1 MQFSG
6 EQLDAILKQQ
16 IVEVAVYDVQGFFRG
31 NVRPLAATRIIA
43 EREYVGIGNKRRIRY
58 IRPLGAAGSLGDLNN
73 GSRTT
78 CRVRNDSGVIIAP
91 RLHVEHR
98 PLSTDSLSK

>member
-16 IVEVAVYDVQGFFRG
+16 IVEVAVYDVQRFFRG
-31 NVRPLAATRIIA
+31 NVRQLAPTCIIA

-58 IRPLGAAGSLGDLNN
+58 IRALWGAGSLADLNN

-78 CRVRNDSGVIIAP
+78 C
-91 RLHVEHR
+91 
-98 PLSTDSLSK
+98 

>member
-16 IVEVAVYDVQGFFRG
+16 IVEVAVYDGQGFFRG
-31 NVRPLAATRIIA
+31 NVRPLAATRMIA
-43 EREYVGIGNKRRIRY
+43 GRDYVGIGNKRRIRY
-58 IRPLGAAGSLGDLNN
+58 IRPLWAAGSLSDLSN

-78 CRVRNDSGVIIAP
+78 CRVRNDSGIIIAP
-91 RLHVEHR
+91 RPYVEHR
-98 PLSTDSLSK
+98 VLTTDHTTE